1 MADGSAK
8 LMATDPEGWQKEF
21 TLDKALVYA
30 GSDPTADI
38 HLVAP
43 QVAPRHFQLLLA
55 PTAPARLINL
65 STAPLTITRAV
76 GAPANGA
83 DPTLAAGAAIS
94 VAPRQSTDLDEGD
107 WIELAGYRLLF
118 LGAASR
124 SSNFQARVELADS
137 SLRYDQPLEGAL
149 VISHTGSVAGVQF
162 DVTLQGY
169 DPQFCHVDPG
179 PILFPGVERAVK
191 FRLAHTQQ
199 SAPPAGDHTI
209 TFVITAPE
217 DYPGEMVTVRR
228 LIQIAPFRTYRVAV
242 KPPQNG

>member
-1 MADGSAK
+1 M
-8 LMATDPEGWQKEF
+8 
-21 TLDKALVYA
+21 
-30 GSDPTADI
+30 
-38 HLVAP
+38 
-43 QVAPRHFQLLLA
+43 
-55 PTAPARLINL
+55 
-65 STAPLTITRAV
+65 
-76 GAPANGA
+76 
-83 DPTLAAGAAIS
+83 
-94 VAPRQSTDLDEGD
+94 APRQSTDLDEGD

-118 LGAASR
+118 LGATSR

-191 FRLAHTQQ
+191 LHLAHTQQ

-217 DYPGEMVTVRR
+217 DYPGEVVTVRR
-228 LIQIAPFRTYRVAV
+228 LIQIAPFRTYLVAV